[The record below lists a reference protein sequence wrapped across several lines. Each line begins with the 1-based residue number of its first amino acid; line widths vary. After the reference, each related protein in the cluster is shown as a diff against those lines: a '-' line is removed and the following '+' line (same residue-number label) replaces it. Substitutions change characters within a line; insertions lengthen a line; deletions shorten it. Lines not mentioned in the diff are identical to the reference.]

1 MDTVLSKVYENRFI
15 PARGAMPAFLEGR
28 EDVCKK
34 LRAYIG
40 STIDGNTPNGIPV
53 ILGPTGIGKTAVL
66 RWVEGHAKDEVV
78 PGESLRVSLVSGC
91 TLQSSSD
98 VRRAF
103 GEEIDGEIWRQVWRK
118 IKDKSEIDLLA
129 ERRSWENGQRAPN
142 ISEAINRQYRK
153 SPNILLVDDAQLIDT
168 DAFVSLVQQVETP
181 RRAGVEILLILSGRQ
196 GILDLVK
203 TAEMRSPRS
212 KLRIDVFRPRPL
224 KISEVCKVLRSTLA
238 LGEIPIRDRA
248 LHAVATFTG
257 GHPYLVQFWGDVL
270 WNETRWHH
278 RDRIVEDDVENARQV
293 LSYQIGKTEGFRK
306 REWSKVELSMIRDV
320 KQALENTNELSEKE
334 LTEVMI
340 KSGEAAGLDDYESRE
355 ILERMLQEDI
365 VDRDSLEGGYKEA
378 ISMRIEYFIGI
389 EAVPTQAHD

>member
-1 MDTVLSKVYENRFI
+1 MDTVLTKVYENRFI

-66 RWVEGHAKDEVV
+66 RWIEGHAKDEVV

-91 TLQSSSD
+91 TLQSPSD

-103 GEEIDGEIWRQVWRK
+103 SEEIDGEIWRLVWRK
-118 IKDKSEIDLLA
+118 IKEKSEIDLLA
-129 ERRSWENGQRAPN
+129 ERRSWENGQCAPN

-153 SPNILLVDDAQLIDT
+153 SPNILLVDDAQLIET
-168 DAFVSLVQQVETP
+168 DAFVSLVQQVETL

-212 KLRIDVFRPRPL
+212 KLRIDVFRLRPL
-224 KISEVCKVLRSTLA
+224 EISEVCKVLRSTLA

-257 GHPYLVQFWGDVL
+257 GHPYLVQFWGNVL